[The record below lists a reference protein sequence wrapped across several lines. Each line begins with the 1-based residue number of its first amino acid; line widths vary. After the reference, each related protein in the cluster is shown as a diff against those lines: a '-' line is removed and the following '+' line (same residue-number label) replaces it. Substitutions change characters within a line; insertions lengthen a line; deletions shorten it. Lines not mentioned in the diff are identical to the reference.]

1 LIFYTVYGPVVLE
14 ERLWRSDS
22 ESYLRPLPGLL
33 GVSHRSYT
41 KQLQRAMTDFG
52 LDHSFA
58 SAVGKLKEHYGFEVP
73 VSSLRS
79 WTLANAARIA
89 ADRRG
94 EGLDPPNSLPESGVD
109 QLVAEADGSMVPV
122 VRFEGRHEDRRKNR
136 KTEYRE
142 ARLAACKPV
151 GQNRSFYDA
160 GIGSTEQLGLQW
172 NRLAKQAGRGL
183 NSFVHVVC
191 DGAVWIR
198 KQAEEQLRPDRQL
211 LDFFHVCEYLQA
223 AKESCG
229 GNSRWLGTQKNRL
242 LKNRGAKVL
251 EELGQHLEAPGTA
264 EEDAPVRLAHRYLTN
279 RIEQLDYQGARND
292 QLPIGSGLIESGH
305 KHVIQARM
313 KIAGAAWDE
322 NNADILIRTRAKR
335 ASGHWQELWKN

>member
-1 LIFYTVYGPVVLE
+1 MRVE
-14 ERLWRSDS
+14 ERLWRSGS
-22 ESYLRPLPGLL
+22 KSYLRPLPGLL
-33 GVSHRSYT
+33 GVSHRGYT
-41 KQLQRAMTDFG
+41 KQLQRALTDFG

-58 SAVGKLKEHYGFEVP
+58 LASGKLKEHYGVEVP

-79 WTLANAARIA
+79 LTLANASRIA
-89 ADRRG
+89 ADTG
-94 EGLDPPNSLPESGVD
+94 AEGLDLPNCLPQSGVD
-109 QLVAEADGSMVPV
+109 QLIAEADGSMVPV
-122 VRFEGRHEDRRKNR
+122 VRFEGRHKDRRKNR

-142 ARLAACKPV
+142 ARLAACKPA
-151 GQNRSFYDA
+151 GQNRSFYCA
-160 GIGSTEQLGLQW
+160 SMGSTEQLGLEW
-172 NRLAKQAGRGL
+172 NRLAKQSGRGL

-223 AKESCG
+223 AKEGCA
-229 GNSRWLGTQKNRL
+229 GNTRWLGTQKNRL
-242 LKNRGAKVL
+242 LKNRSSQVI
-251 EELGQHLEAPGTA
+251 EELRQHLEPPGTV
-264 EEDAPVRLAHRYLTN
+264 EEDAPVRQAHRYLSN

-292 QLPIGSGLIESGH
+292 LLPIGSGLIESGH

-322 NNADILIRTRAKR
+322 NNADVLIRTRAKR
-335 ASGHWQELWKN
+335 ASGYWPELWEN